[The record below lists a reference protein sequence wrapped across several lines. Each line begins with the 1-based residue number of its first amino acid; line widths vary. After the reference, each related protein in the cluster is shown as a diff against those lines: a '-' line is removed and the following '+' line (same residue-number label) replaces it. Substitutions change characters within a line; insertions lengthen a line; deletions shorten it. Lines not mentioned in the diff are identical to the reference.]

1 MRRMLIFA
9 AALALLLCACAA
21 PVAQTSPSSSSTEP
35 VMSPE
40 PESEIPGV
48 TAENYPRI
56 DGSTSTI
63 GIVRTAFEA
72 AHSEYTADEYPVEA
86 MRTVPSYRALIDG
99 ELDLIVVPYAGA
111 DVLSEAEAAGVK
123 LEFTKIAAE
132 ALIFITPKENT
143 AENITGDQV
152 REIYLHNGIP
162 NWTAL
167 GGPDKRLVPICRNP
181 DSGSQSQL
189 DNLILHGEP
198 MDPELEQNHVELTMD
213 GLVEQVAYYH
223 YGGLDGQDNSDCYA
237 LGYTLYTYLEEL
249 NIITG
254 VGDRLKILNYE
265 GAAPT
270 RESIA
275 SGEYPLADG
284 YYAVV
289 RADLPEDHPARA
301 VVAWLASDAG
311 REALTAR
318 GFITAAQE

>member
-9 AALALLLCACAA
+9 AALILLLSACAA
-21 PVAQTSPSSSSTEP
+21 PAAQPSPEPVSSSSP
-35 VMSPE
+35 A
-40 PESEIPGV
+40 PESGIPGV

-63 GIVRTAFEA
+63 GIVRTVFEST
-72 AHSEYTADEYPVEA
+72 HSEYTADEYPVEA
-86 MRTVPSYRALIDG
+86 MRTVPSYRALIAG
-99 ELDLIVVPYAGA
+99 ELDLIVVPYAGV
-111 DVLSEAEAAGVK
+111 DVLDEAEDAGVE
-123 LEFTKIAAE
+123 LEFTKVAAE
-132 ALIFITPKENT
+132 GLIFITPKDNT

-223 YGGLDGQDNSDCYA
+223 HGGLDRQDNSDCYA
-237 LGYTLYTYLEEL
+237 LGYTLYTYLKEL
-249 NIITG
+249 HIITG
-254 VGDRLKILNYE
+254 VGDNLKILNYE
-265 GAAPT
+265 GVAPT
-270 RESIA
+270 LESIA

-311 REALTAR
+311 QKALTAR
-318 GFITAAQE
+318 GFIAAAQE